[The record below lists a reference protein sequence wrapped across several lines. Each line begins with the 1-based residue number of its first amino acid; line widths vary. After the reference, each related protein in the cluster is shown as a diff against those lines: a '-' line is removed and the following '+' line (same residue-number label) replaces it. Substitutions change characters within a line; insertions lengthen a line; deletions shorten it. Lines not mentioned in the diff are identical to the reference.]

1 MDGVLAD
8 FDQRAQ
14 MLCETDNIYRYEF
27 KNGPKAFW
35 SKLNSDPEF
44 FLNLQ
49 PTADMEVLVSAVRRT
64 GFDLAVLT
72 ALPKRDANDVSLQKT
87 QWVRKYVGHDVP
99 VICCLT
105 TEKPSYCKPGDI
117 LIDDRAL
124 NEDAWVGAGGTFI
137 HHVSAR
143 RSIDMLATIRASRM
157 GVAV

>member
-35 SKLNSDPEF
+35 AKLNSDPMF
-44 FLNLQ
+44 FANLQ
-49 PTADMEVLVSAVRRT
+49 PTSDMEVLVEAALDT
-64 GFDLAVLT
+64 GLDIAVLT
-72 ALPKRDANDVSLQKT
+72 ALPKRDAHDVASQKT
-87 QWVRKYVGHDVP
+87 QWVNEYVGPGIP

-117 LIDDRAL
+117 LVDDRAL
-124 NEDAWVGAGGTFI
+124 NEDAWVAAGGVFI

-143 RSIDMLATIRASRM
+143 RS
-157 GVAV
+157 VARLLELI